1 MNQQEQDFLR
11 EKQKILKS
19 MPDSVAFSREEAKLL
34 ETMTEELLEYKRI
47 CSLSELK
54 MLCEDAERYA
64 ALDDVLFLYSEER
77 SEKNCLKQEI
87 LDTLTNIT
95 KRYKNKNKENE
106 EENYEY

>member
-1 MNQQEQDFLR
+1 MA
-11 EKQKILKS
+11 EKAWNLYKS
-19 MPDSVAFSREEAKLL
+19 KRMLGPLSD
-34 ETMTEELLEYKRI
+34 KRI

-64 ALDDVLFLYSEER
+64 ALDDALFLYSEER
-77 SEKNCLKQEI
+77 SEKNYLKQEI

-106 EENYEY
+106 EKNYEY

>member
-1 MNQQEQDFLR
+1 MNQQEQEFLR

-19 MPDSVAFSREEAKLL
+19 MPDSVAFPREEAKLL

-64 ALDDVLFLYSEER
+64 ALYGFPYCFIA
-77 SEKNCLKQEI
+77 KNVP
-87 LDTLTNIT
+87 
-95 KRYKNKNKENE
+95 KRIV
-106 EENYEY
+106 